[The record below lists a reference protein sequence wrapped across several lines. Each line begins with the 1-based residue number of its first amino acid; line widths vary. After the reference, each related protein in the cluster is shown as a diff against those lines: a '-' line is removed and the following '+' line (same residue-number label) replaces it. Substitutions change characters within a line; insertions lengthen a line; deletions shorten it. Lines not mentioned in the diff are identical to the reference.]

1 METNVMRAIVRDK
14 YGSSDVLRMEE
25 VPKPVPKD
33 DEVLVKVLAASVNP
47 ADWRVMRADPVLI
60 RLMGMGLL
68 RPKHSILGADIAGRV
83 EAAGASITQFQPG
96 DEVFG
101 ELSPPQGEWGGF
113 AEYVC
118 ARETAVALKP
128 SGLTF
133 EEGAAAAL
141 AGLTAL
147 QGLRDPGQIQPGQR
161 VLING
166 GLRRGGHF
174 CGADCQILRRRG
186 DRRVQHAESGTGAL
200 AGGRPRY

>member
-1 METNVMRAIVRDK
+1 M
-14 YGSSDVLRMEE
+14 
-25 VPKPVPKD
+25 
-33 DEVLVKVLAASVNP
+33 KVQAASVNP

-68 RPKHSILGADIAGRV
+68 RPKHSILGADFAGRV
-83 EAAGASITQFQPG
+83 EATGASTTQFQPG

-133 EEGAAAAL
+133 EQGGSGRPGGIDGAPGAA
-141 AGLTAL
+141 
-147 QGLRDPGQIQPGQR
+147 RS
-161 VLING
+161 
-166 GLRRGGHF
+166 
-174 CGADCQILRRRG
+174 GADSARTKSV
-186 DRRVQHAESGTGAL
+186 D
-200 AGGRPRY
+200 